1 MNSSK
6 EEAIKFIPIFFA
18 KTQLWS
24 FVYYITVTTFAI
36 FTNSLLIFAMLKDP
50 LKCFPN
56 ATSIFVFHLAFSD
69 LLISVMFMEESL
81 MWLTNYGGID
91 GLPWPFRILNYLAFE
106 VCFFSNMPSIF
117 SLALER
123 CLGIVFPLWH
133 KVNITANVCYT
144 WIAMIWVLGGVVVT
158 IRFTFL
164 IYFLQEQMYVY
175 IAKCTWGILITATL
189 ICYLVGVITVRKRR
203 LAVKKNTAI
212 SKVAQELAQV
222 RLRNENR
229 FLFTMFIIFVG
240 FFVGVIPSMT
250 TFWLLDVVWMT
261 NNAVALM
268 CNITDMILLLNFAAN
283 TCIYLWRLP
292 KYRKTFQVL
301 YCNKSRGDAR
311 HVVARHAQNQE
322 AVEVV

>member
-91 GLPWPFRILNYLAFE
+91 GLPWPFRILNYLVFE
-106 VCFFSNMPSIF
+106 VFFFSNMPSIF

-164 IYFLQEQMYVY
+164 IYFLQEQMNVY
-175 IAKCTWGILITATL
+175 IAKYTWGILITATL